1 MGPDY
6 DAHRITYRENVMLAV
21 QEQKDQFGDSF
32 SPIGKVTGKQLQIV
46 DLIGEMEA
54 RQDAPEGGDTPDI
67 DAMHEPVWV
76 RPTRL
81 DWGKIIKEEDVI
93 KALTD
98 FKSEYVQGGVK
109 AIIRKKNRIL
119 ANALF
124 GNRLIGNEVPVSTP
138 WAGSSVPV
146 DLEAPGTPS
155 RMSVAKLNRAIRNL
169 EDAHIDIDSEE
180 LYLALNPQQNEE
192 LYTDIT
198 FTSKDYRTEAKYD
211 ERRVKSIMG
220 IPILS
225 TKNITSGS
233 GTVSW
238 GALYC
243 KSGMHW
249 GPAMPLTV
257 QSSPNP
263 AKQYREHPYIEHW
276 IAASRSEDVK
286 VVKILTKLA

>member
-1 MGPDY
+1 MGPDL
-6 DAHRITYRENVMLAV
+6 DAHRITYRENVMLAL
-21 QEQKDQFGDSF
+21 QEQKDQFGDAF
-32 SPIGKVTGKQLQIV
+32 SYIEKVNGKQLQIV

-54 RQDAPEGGDTPDI
+54 REDAPEGGDTPDI
-67 DAMHEPVWV
+67 EASHEPVWV
-76 RPTRL
+76 RPKRL
-81 DWGKIIKEEDVI
+81 DWGKIIKQEDVI

-109 AIIRKKNRIL
+109 AIVRKKNRIL

-124 GNRLIGNEVPVSTP
+124 GARLIGNEVPSSTA
-138 WAGSSVPV
+138 WAGSTVAV
-146 DLEAPGTPS
+146 DFGSTGTPN
-155 RMSVAKLNRAIRNL
+155 RMSVAKLNNAIRLL
-169 EDAHIDIDSEE
+169 EDAFVDIDMEE

-192 LYTDIT
+192 LYTDIQ
-198 FTSKDYRTEAKYD
+198 FTSKDYRNQATFE

-225 TKNITSGS
+225 TKNIPDFDTN
-233 GTVSW
+233 TYTA
-238 GALYC
+238 ALFC

-257 QSSPNP
+257 RSQPNP

-276 IAASRSEDVK
+276 IAATRSEDKK
-286 VVKILTKLA
+286 VVKILTKK

>member
-1 MGPDY
+1 MGPDL
-6 DAHRITYRENVMLAV
+6 DTHRITYRENVMLAL
-21 QEQKDQFGDSF
+21 QEQKDQFGDAF
-32 SPIGKVTGKQLQIV
+32 SYIETVNGKQLQIV

-54 RQDAPEGGDTPDI
+54 REDAAEGGDTPDI
-67 DAMHEPVWV
+67 EASHEPVWV
-76 RPTRL
+76 RPKRL
-81 DWGKIIKEEDVI
+81 DWGKIIKLEDTI

-109 AIIRKKNRIL
+109 AIVRKKNRIL

-124 GNRLIGNEVPVSTP
+124 GNRLIGNEVPATAA
-138 WAGSSVPV
+138 WAGQTVPV
-146 DLEAPGTPS
+146 DFGSTGTPN
-155 RMSVAKLNRAIRNL
+155 RMSVAKLNHALRRM
-169 EDAHIDIDSEE
+169 EDDFVDIDMEE

-198 FTSKDYRTEAKYD
+198 FTSKDYRDKAVME
-211 ERRVKSIMG
+211 ERRVKEIMG

-225 TKNITSGS
+225 TKN
-233 GTVSW
+233 VPNFD
-238 GALYC
+238 GATYTGGLFA

-257 QSSPNP
+257 KSQPNP

-276 IAASRSEDVK
+276 IAATRSEDKK
-286 VVKILTKLA
+286 VVKILTKI